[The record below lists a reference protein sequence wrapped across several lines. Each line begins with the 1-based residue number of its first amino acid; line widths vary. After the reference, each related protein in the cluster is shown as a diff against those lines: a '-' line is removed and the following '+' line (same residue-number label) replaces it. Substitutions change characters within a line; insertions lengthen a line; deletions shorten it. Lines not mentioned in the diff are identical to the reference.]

1 MRAPSTSVES
11 LAAPSEAE
19 SPTRPDMAKAMSGA
33 MLALGFGLLLFIP
46 LGAALLLVAGGLGLT
61 IALESPTD
69 Q

>member
-1 MRAPSTSVES
+1 
-11 LAAPSEAE
+11 
-19 SPTRPDMAKAMSGA
+19 MAKAMSGA